1 MSSQPLLASDICN
14 MCNLH
19 KRYVRCQVGF
29 TFLVPAHLDS
39 PDRGALNGCVFLLD
53 VLLFEIVHCCIRNS
67 VTLAQNRF
75 LVDDYPLIIAVV
87 LK

>member
-1 MSSQPLLASDICN
+1 MLG
-14 MCNLH
+14 
-19 KRYVRCQVGF
+19 VR
-29 TFLVPAHLDS
+29 LVLPFSYRLTWIV
-39 PDRGALNGCVFLLD
+39 PDKGAFNGCVFLLD

-67 VTLAQNRF
+67 VTPAQSRF